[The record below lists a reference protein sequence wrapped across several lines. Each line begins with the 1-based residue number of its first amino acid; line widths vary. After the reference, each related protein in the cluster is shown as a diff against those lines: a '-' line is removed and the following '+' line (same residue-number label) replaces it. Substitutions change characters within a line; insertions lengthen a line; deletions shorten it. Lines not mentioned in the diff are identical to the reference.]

1 MLARRLRRGYA
12 AAVPSDGDLLASA
25 ALALYLLVGLAVA
38 LRRSARRRPRPYLG
52 APGAAARFC
61 AEVLLWPVR

>member
-1 MLARRLRRGYA
+1 M
-12 AAVPSDGDLLASA
+12 PSDGDLLASA
-25 ALALYLLVGLAVA
+25 ALAVYVLVGLAVA

-52 APGAAARFC
+52 APKDAARFC